1 MPFATGL
8 RSTLISKEPLSNN
21 RSHLFPVKALTL
33 LRRLENAG
41 VFNKDS
47 GPTLCCGGANLSYP
61 DDGLRRLPLVSPE
74 IHWAVEQVTG
84 LKYLR
89 KRLVLPLSM
98 ELASLSQAKLEYY
111 DEAGTLAGEPV
122 ELTKLHGTISM
133 AVEVELMSRLLD
145 AVNQG
150 VPMV

>member
-1 MPFATGL
+1 M
-8 RSTLISKEPLSNN
+8 SNN
-21 RSHLFPVKALTL
+21 RSHLFPVKAFTL

-47 GPTLCCGGANLSYP
+47 GPTLCCGGAGLSYP

-74 IHWAVEQVTG
+74 IHWAVEQATG
-84 LKYLR
+84 LKCLR
-89 KRLVLPLSM
+89 KRLVLPLSI
-98 ELASLSQAKLEYY
+98 ELMSLSQAKLEFY
-111 DEAGTLAGEPV
+111 DETGTLACEPV
-122 ELTKLHGTISM
+122 ELTKLDGTISM

-150 VPMV
+150 VTMV